1 MQWDKLL
8 SDYRLFAPS
17 SPEPSV
23 RSEFRRDCDRI
34 IFSPSFRRL
43 KDKTQV
49 FPLEKNAFVRTRI
62 THSLEVSCVGKSL
75 GSSAGQFLCKKYP
88 KLAQKISFS
97 EIGDIVEAACLA
109 HDLGNPPFGHDGEEA
124 MRDFFRS
131 TDGQSVLDKLE
142 INSKDRQDLE
152 NIEGNALGFRICTR
166 LESSDIAGGLRL
178 TAATIGTTVKY
189 PCFAADNFDAANQK
203 KIYKKNGIYQDD
215 KENFQTIFDALEIP
229 EIAPNCRLRHPLS
242 FLSEAADDI
251 CYLIADLED
260 AYQVGQVSFS
270 TASAIL
276 NELAKDFINPEIIKE
291 INSKSDYLAYLRAKA
306 IGKIVFETLQVFQE
320 KEEELLAGKSKTP
333 LLAEINSA
341 KTLQDL
347 REYSVK
353 NIYSCRSVLEI
364 QVAGYEILFGLIKIF
379 CNAIAE
385 ISCRGEQASVREQMI
400 FQLLPERFRRNAD
413 TNYRRILAVCDY
425 ISGMT
430 DSYAVSLYKKLTGIS
445 LAAN

>member
-49 FPLEKNAFVRTRI
+49 FPLEKNAFVRTRL

-75 GSSAGQFLCKKYP
+75 GSSAGQFLCNKYP
-88 KLAQKISFS
+88 ELSRKISFS

-124 MRDFFRS
+124 MRDFFHS
-131 TDGQSVLDKLE
+131 SDGQMILDKLE
-142 INSKDRQDLE
+142 ISARERQDLE

-178 TAATIGTTVKY
+178 TAATIGTMVKY
-189 PCFAADNFDAANQK
+189 PCVAADNNGKDREKN
-203 KIYKKNGIYQDD
+203 YKKNGIYQDD
-215 KENFQTIFDALEIP
+215 SKNFQTIFDALEIP
-229 EIAPNCRLRHPLS
+229 EIAANCRLRHPLS

-270 TASAIL
+270 LAKEFLS
-276 NELAKDFINPEIIKE
+276 ELATDFINPEIIKE

-306 IGKIVFETLQVFQE
+306 IGKIVFETLEVF
-320 KEEELLAGKSKTP
+320 KAREEELLAGKSKTP

-341 KTLQDL
+341 QALQNL

-353 NIYSCRSVLEI
+353 NIYCCRPVLEI

-385 ISCRGEQASVREQMI
+385 INTCGDKASIREQMI
-400 FQLLPERFRRNAD
+400 FKLLPERFRRNAD